1 MRSRKTKAGGRFL
14 QEPKNTAALQHD
26 LHFAQRVASE
36 LDVLQELAERRRVHR
51 GQRDAGV
58 HLVPRRVQDNA
69 SAQLV
74 NQVLPREPL
83 CVMEHSAVMYR
94 STSWIK
100 GIQKKKKKGHKAQFF
115 YESLLTQLVVIS
127 GTRLFP
133 DSTISF
139 CRFCWK
145 KHSLTSAVQ
154 CSTTV
159 SCCYWK
165 TIDDGLAWRDEVLGV
180 SVISKSRIGSF
191 LLNYGN
197 STNDYN
203 SLFIKEWGSSSVY
216 ICT

>member
-94 STSWIK
+94 STS
-100 GIQKKKKKGHKAQFF
+100 
-115 YESLLTQLVVIS
+115 
-127 GTRLFP
+127 
-133 DSTISF
+133 
-139 CRFCWK
+139 
-145 KHSLTSAVQ
+145 
-154 CSTTV
+154 
-159 SCCYWK
+159 
-165 TIDDGLAWRDEVLGV
+165 
-180 SVISKSRIGSF
+180 
-191 LLNYGN
+191 
-197 STNDYN
+197 
-203 SLFIKEWGSSSVY
+203 
-216 ICT
+216 

>member
-1 MRSRKTKAGGRFL
+1 MSCRSWLKGDVSTEGRGTLVFTLSLGGCRTTPLLNSSIRCFHVN
-14 QEPKNTAALQHD
+14 PCASWNTAQWCTD
-26 LHFAQRVASE
+26 LLPE
-36 LDVLQELAERRRVHR
+36 L
-51 GQRDAGV
+51 
-58 HLVPRRVQDNA
+58 
-69 SAQLV
+69 
-74 NQVLPREPL
+74 
-83 CVMEHSAVMYR
+83 
-94 STSWIK
+94 K
-100 GIQKKKKKGHKAQFF
+100 GSKKKKKKGHKAQFF